1 MPSRAAIAGTVV
13 CATAFALRDELALL
27 ATVAKYVFQVY
38 IVDLL
43 PMATRRSILSQEY
56 EGDMLEKRLTQRIFK
71 GFSTVKALWRMSS
84 VNMRPRLR
92 VNDRVPE
99 GVPLTDLKGNALQL
113 RDLMQGDRPL
123 VLNFGSC
130 S

>member
-1 MPSRAAIAGTVV
+1 
-13 CATAFALRDELALL
+13 
-27 ATVAKYVFQVY
+27 
-38 IVDLL
+38 
-43 PMATRRSILSQEY
+43 
-56 EGDMLEKRLTQRIFK
+56 MLEKRLTQRIFK

-99 GVPLTDLKGNALQL
+99 HMPLTDLKGNALQL
-113 RDLMQGDRPL
+113 RNLMRGDRPL